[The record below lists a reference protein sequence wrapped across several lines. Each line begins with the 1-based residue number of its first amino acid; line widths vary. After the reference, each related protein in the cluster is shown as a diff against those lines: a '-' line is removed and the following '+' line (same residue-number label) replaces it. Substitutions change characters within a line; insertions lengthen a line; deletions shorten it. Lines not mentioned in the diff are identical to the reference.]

1 MIKNLPSKIKQI
13 SEIRLYQYI
22 AGVLVLV
29 ILVVAVVIN
38 NRLGNSILRVEFLDV
53 GQGDAIFITAPNG
66 NQVLIDGGPNDRVLG
81 QLGNS
86 MGFFDRSIDMVI
98 ATHPDKD
105 HIAGLASVFRLYD
118 VDYFIGSELQSETK
132 YDNAL
137 QDGVSNESGLT
148 RITAR
153 AGERFI
159 LDKNRGIY
167 IDVLFPSSTTENYE
181 ETNQASIITRLV
193 YGTKSFLLTGDAYT
207 ENEDYIVDMYGEKI
221 KSTVLKIG
229 HHGSKTS
236 SGEKFLLTVL
246 PEYAIVSAGKTNT
259 YGHPKPEVIERF
271 ENIGSHILSTID
283 HGTISFITDGVVMY
297 IDTER

>member
-1 MIKNLPSKIKQI
+1 MIKNLYNQI
-13 SEIRLYQYI
+13 REKSTLQIYQYGCIVLCCI
-22 AGVLVLV
+22 AVGLIIV
-29 ILVVAVVIN
+29 I
-38 NRLGNSILRVEFLDV
+38 SIKSGTPVLRVDFLDV
-53 GQGDAIFITAPNG
+53 GQGDAILITAPNK
-66 NQVLIDGGPNDRVLG
+66 NQVLIDGGPSDAVLG
-81 QLGNS
+81 ELGNH

-118 VDYFIGSELQSETK
+118 VDYFINSELQSETK
-132 YDNAL
+132 YDTAL
-137 QDGVSNESGLT
+137 QESVSNESGLT

-159 LDKNRGIY
+159 LDKTHGVY
-167 IDVLFPSSTTENYE
+167 IDVLFPSSTTTDYE
-181 ETNQASIITRLV
+181 ETNEASMITRLV
-193 YGTKSFLLTGDAYT
+193 YGNQSFLLTGDAYT
-207 ENEDYIVDMYGEKI
+207 SNEDYVVDMYGDKI

-246 PEYAIVSAGKTNT
+246 PEYAIVSAGKNNT
-259 YGHPKPEVIERF
+259 YGHPKPEIIERF

-283 HGTISFITDGVVMY
+283 HGTISFITDGTVMY
-297 IDTER
+297 VDTER